1 MKKILVLGAGRSSSA
16 AIDYLLNNSVQYDW
30 KITVADID
38 VKHASDRINNHQNGT
53 AISFTI
59 DDEDRASYIISEHD
73 VVVSMLPPH
82 LHDRVAAHCLTH
94 SKHLVTASYVSKK
107 MHELNDEATKKG
119 ILFMCEM
126 GLDPG
131 IDHMSAMQIIDEV
144 KSKGG
149 KISSFRSSCGGLV
162 APACDDNPWHYKI
175 SWNPRNVV
183 LAGQATAQYL
193 EHGIK
198 KFKPYH
204 RLFAEAEAIK
214 IKGYGNFELYPNRDS
229 LSYIDTYKLNGIET
243 IIRATLR
250 KDGYCSAW
258 NALVQLGVTDDSYT
272 IEVSDKMTYRDWLY
286 GFLLPKKKDE
296 DVVKTLARTLGIKKD
311 DKIIERLKWL
321 GISDNKKIGA
331 STVTPAQILQ
341 SLMEE
346 KWVMKKNDRDMVVM
360 IHEFEY
366 AIGKKNFLHTST
378 MVLEGE
384 KQHTAM
390 AKTVGLPLG
399 IMVKLILTTDL
410 KLKGVR
416 IPVMKEVYEPTLKEL
431 KELGVVFN
439 ETIKQVKK

>member
-16 AIDYLLNNSVQYDW
+16 LINYLLENSTQYSW
-30 KITVADID
+30 SVTVADID
-38 VKHASDRINNHQNGT
+38 VKHAETSINKHPSGI
-53 AISFTI
+53 AISFSI
-59 DDEDRASYIISEHD
+59 DDEERASDVITEFD
-73 VVVSMLPPH
+73 VVVSLLPPH
-82 LHDRVAAHCLTH
+82 LHDRVAVHCVKH
-94 SKHLVTASYVSKK
+94 AKHLVTASYVSKK
-107 MHELNDEATKKG
+107 MMELDEEARKKN
-119 ILFMCEM
+119 ILIMCEI

-149 KISSFRSSCGGLV
+149 KITSFRSSCGGLV
-162 APACDDNPWHYKI
+162 APAYDDNPWHYKI

-229 LSYIDTYKLNGIET
+229 LSYIHTYKLEGIET
-243 IIRATLR
+243 ILRATLR
-250 KDGYCSAW
+250 RENYCASW
-258 NALVQLGVTDDSYT
+258 NALIQLGVTDDSYT
-272 IEVSDKMTYRDWLY
+272 IDVSDQMTYRDWLY
-286 GFLLPKKKDE
+286 GYLLPKKKDE
-296 DVVKTLARTLGIKKD
+296 DVIKTLARTLGLKRT

-321 GISDNKKIGA
+321 GITNTKKIGA
-331 STVTPAQILQ
+331 RTVTPAQILQ

-346 KWVMKKNDRDMVVM
+346 KWKMKNNDLDMVVM
-360 IHEFEY
+360 LHEFEY
-366 AIGKKNFLHTST
+366 TIGNKNFSHSST

-384 KQHTAM
+384 KHHTAM

-399 IMVKLILTTDL
+399 IMVKLILTSDL
-410 KLKGVR
+410 KLKGVH
-416 IPVMKEVYEPTLKEL
+416 IPVMKEVYEPALKEL
-431 KELGVVFN
+431 KQLGIVFN
-439 ETIKQVKK
+439 EEIKRK

>member
-1 MKKILVLGAGRSSSA
+1 MKKILILGAGRSSSA
-16 AIDYLLNNSVQYDW
+16 VIDYLLFNSNQYGW
-30 KITVADID
+30 KVTVADID
-38 VKHASDRINNHQNGT
+38 ITHSKDRISNHSNGI
-53 AISFTI
+53 AISFTL
-59 DDEDRASYIISEHD
+59 DNEETAGFIIGEHD

-94 SKHLVTASYVSKK
+94 SKHLLTASYVSKK
-107 MHELNDEATKKG
+107 MHELNDEASKKG

-131 IDHMSAMQIIDEV
+131 IDHMSAMQIID
-144 KSKGG
+144 KIKLKGG
-149 KISSFRSSCGGLV
+149 IISSFKSSCGGLV

-193 EHGIK
+193 DQGIK

-204 RLFAEAEAIK
+204 RLFAEAEPIK

-229 LSYIDTYKLNGIET
+229 LSYIDTYKLIGIET

-258 NALVQLGVTDDSYT
+258 NALVHLGLTDDSYT

-286 GFLLPKKKDE
+286 GYLFPKKKNE
-296 DVVKTLARTLGIKKD
+296 DVIKTLSRTLNLKKNH
-311 DKIIERLKWL
+311 KIIERLNWL
-321 GISDNKKIGA
+321 GITARKKIGMK
-331 STVTPAQILQ
+331 TVTPAQILQ
-341 SLMEE
+341 ALMEE

-360 IHEFEY
+360 LHEFRYE
-366 AIGKKNFLHTST
+366 IDKKKYSHTST

-384 KQHTAM
+384 KDHTAM

-410 KLKGVR
+410 KLKGVH
-416 IPVMKEVYEPTLKEL
+416 IPVMKQVYEPVLKEL
-431 KELGVVFN
+431 KELGVIFN
-439 ETIKQVKK
+439 DTVYKVKN